1 MFSMGWIC
9 LDLIKPLKCSSSSQV
24 SSASLHTVITPYPGP
39 PLVSRALHNA
49 VHPEHEL
56 YFIHP
61 FIYPFIHSFIQQV
74 PLNHVYSIESTV
86 TDILI

>member
-1 MFSMGWIC
+1 MDMPGS
-9 LDLIKPLKCSSSSQV
+9 DKALKMLLFISSLLCFIAYSHHS
-24 SSASLHTVITPYPGP
+24 PYPGP